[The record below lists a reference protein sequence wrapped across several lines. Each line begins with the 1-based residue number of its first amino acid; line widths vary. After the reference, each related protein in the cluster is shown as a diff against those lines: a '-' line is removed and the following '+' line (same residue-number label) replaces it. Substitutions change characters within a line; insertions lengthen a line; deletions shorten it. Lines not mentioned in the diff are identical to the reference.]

1 MTCACRKQG
10 KTEHAKS
17 KDELLCAECY
27 IFLVMHRD
35 TYLKMP
41 LNELLRACKVSGFQ
55 GGGPG
60 GQFRNKTNSGVDLRL
75 SAFNLAIKSCES
87 RSASENK
94 VHALHRMRL
103 AIALNVREAPKDPSE
118 LKFPGSMGHIQ
129 PSNAAYPQFI
139 ADVLDIVAANG
150 GDTKEAARA
159 FDLTP
164 SALTKILHAD
174 KAILAKIQELRR
186 AGGKPDLRR

>member
-1 MTCACRKQG
+1 
-10 KTEHAKS
+10 
-17 KDELLCAECY
+17 
-27 IFLVMHRD
+27 
-35 TYLKMP
+35 MP
-41 LNELLRACKVSGFQ
+41 LNELLKACKVSGFQ

-103 AIALNVREAPKDPSE
+103 AIALNVREAPKATSE

-129 PSNAAYPQFI
+129 PSNEAYPQFI

-150 GDTKEAARA
+150 GDTKEAANA
-159 FDLTP
+159 FGLTP
-164 SALTKILHAD
+164 TALTRILHAN
-174 KAILAKIQELRR
+174 KAVLAKVQELRA
-186 AGGKPDLRR
+186 AGRKPPLRDSK

>member
-1 MTCACRKQG
+1 
-10 KTEHAKS
+10 
-17 KDELLCAECY
+17 
-27 IFLVMHRD
+27 
-35 TYLKMP
+35 MP
-41 LNELLRACKVSGFQ
+41 LNDLLRACKVSGYQ

-75 SAFNLAIKSCES
+75 SEFNLAIKSCES
-87 RSASENK
+87 RSASDNK

-103 AIALNVREAPKDPSE
+103 AIALNVREAPKSASE

-129 PSNAAYPQFI
+129 PSNELYPQFI
-139 ADVLDIVAANG
+139 ADVLDIVAATG

-159 FDLTP
+159 FGLSP

-174 KAILAKIQELRR
+174 KAVLAKIQQLRQS
-186 AGGKPDLRR
+186 GGKPALRR

>member
-1 MTCACRKQG
+1 
-10 KTEHAKS
+10 
-17 KDELLCAECY
+17 
-27 IFLVMHRD
+27 
-35 TYLKMP
+35 MP

-174 KAILAKIQELRR
+174 KAILAKIQELRQ

>member
-1 MTCACRKQG
+1 
-10 KTEHAKS
+10 
-17 KDELLCAECY
+17 
-27 IFLVMHRD
+27 
-35 TYLKMP
+35 MP

-75 SAFNLAIKSCES
+75 SVFNLAIKSCES
-87 RSASENK
+87 RSANENK
-94 VHALHRMRL
+94 VHALHRLRL
-103 AIALNVREAPKDPSE
+103 AIALNVREAPKDPSV

-139 ADVLDIVAANG
+139 ADVLDFVAAN
-150 GDTKEAARA
+150 EAARA